1 MEDGLRQHLDLVDPV
16 RDAVG
21 LGPLEQLSVTSLGDI
36 ESVAGDGKRGRPLV
50 RGRIL
55 VEEAD
60 ERVDVL
66 LELLGRGAEEDPG
79 QVVRAGRSRRAHAL
93 TRRVTHPSRRTTRDG
108 DRTDGVGDESAHRH
122 ARRGTKMCLVVLR
135 RTDTRLSRLL
145 ANPALGVSRE
155 SARRHTRSEGNI
167 LRVRARAPRRRARG
181 APKRPTRSHD
191 DGRAEDPGP
200 ARHSRGGQ
208 ARAARARGCHRV
220 VVSWLA
226 IGPSMEPRGPV
237 FAVYVLLFVA
247 TFAGHYV
254 ARFPP
259 LPPLLGQLVA
269 GFVMRNVPGLS
280 EAVEALW
287 TRDAHP
293 RCAPPRSGSSSC
305 ARVFLDV
312 AAVYRLRWPAARLA
326 FGPST
331 AEALTVALL
340 AKPAL
345 NLPWTY
351 CAVLGYLFAA
361 ISPAVVIPSLLRL
374 QDKGYGVKAGVPAL
388 VTTAASVDVV
398 YAIAGF
404 GVCAGFL
411 VTAAGGG
418 ASSAAWR
425 APTQIV
431 GGALLGYLAGR
442 ALGSITPPDQCSG
455 GATPVGRE
463 MCSGRE
469 VPGETP
475 ARRAAWLLG
484 MSLLILFAG
493 AEAEMTGGAA
503 LGVIVAS
510 AAAWPGSGCAGRE
523 SVRRDPERPVE
534 RSRAAAA
541 LRAHRRG
548 GGRVEAL
555 GG

>member
-1 MEDGLRQHLDLVDPV
+1 M
-16 RDAVG
+16 
-21 LGPLEQLSVTSLGDI
+21 T
-36 ESVAGDGKRGRPLV
+36 
-50 RGRIL
+50 
-55 VEEAD
+55 D
-60 ERVDVL
+60 ERKIPVL
-66 LELLGRGAEEDPG
+66 
-79 QVVRAGRSRRAHAL
+79 
-93 TRRVTHPSRRTTRDG
+93 RVTPAEAKRALLVLA
-108 DRTDGVGDESAHRH
+108 GVVAWWC
-122 ARRGTKMCLVVLR
+122 A
-135 RTDTRLSRLL
+135 
-145 ANPALGVSRE
+145 
-155 SARRHTRSEGNI
+155 
-167 LRVRARAPRRRARG
+167 
-181 APKRPTRSHD
+181 
-191 DGRAEDPGP
+191 
-200 ARHSRGGQ
+200 
-208 ARAARARGCHRV
+208 
-220 VVSWLA
+220 SWLA

-280 EAVEALW
+280 EAVGEAV
-287 TRDAHP
+287 DA
-293 RCAPPRSGSSSC
+293 RCSSAMRTAALGVILVRAGLS
-305 ARVFLDV
+305 LDV

-418 ASSAAWR
+418 VSSAAWR

-442 ALGSITPPDQCSG
+442 ALGSITPPDRAVASPG
-455 GATPVGRE
+455 GGHR
-463 MCSGRE
+463 MRSGR
-469 VPGETP
+469 GRFRG
-475 ARRAAWLLG
+475 RRPRVEPRG
-484 MSLLILFAG
+484 S
-493 AEAEMTGGAA
+493 
-503 LGVIVAS
+503 
-510 AAAWPGSGCAGRE
+510 SGCRC
-523 SVRRDPERPVE
+523 
-534 RSRAAAA
+534 
-541 LRAHRRG
+541 
-548 GGRVEAL
+548 
-555 GG
+555 

>member
-1 MEDGLRQHLDLVDPV
+1 M
-16 RDAVG
+16 
-21 LGPLEQLSVTSLGDI
+21 
-36 ESVAGDGKRGRPLV
+36 
-50 RGRIL
+50 
-55 VEEAD
+55 
-60 ERVDVL
+60 
-66 LELLGRGAEEDPG
+66 
-79 QVVRAGRSRRAHAL
+79 
-93 TRRVTHPSRRTTRDG
+93 
-108 DRTDGVGDESAHRH
+108 
-122 ARRGTKMCLVVLR
+122 
-135 RTDTRLSRLL
+135 
-145 ANPALGVSRE
+145 
-155 SARRHTRSEGNI
+155 
-167 LRVRARAPRRRARG
+167 
-181 APKRPTRSHD
+181 
-191 DGRAEDPGP
+191 
-200 ARHSRGGQ
+200 
-208 ARAARARGCHRV
+208 
-220 VVSWLA
+220 
-226 IGPSMEPRGPV
+226 
-237 FAVYVLLFVA
+237 YVLLFVA

-280 EAVEALW
+280 EAVGEAV
-287 TRDAHP
+287 DA
-293 RCAPPRSGSSSC
+293 RCSSAMRTAALGVILVRAGLS
-305 ARVFLDV
+305 LDV

-345 NLPWTY
+345 NLPWTH

-442 ALGSITPPDQCSG
+442 ALGAITPPD
-455 GATPVGRE
+455 RE
-463 MCSGRE
+463 VSPSAGSPDAFRAWE
-469 VPGETP
+469 VPG
-475 ARRAAWLLG
+475 RRPRVEPRG
-484 MSLLILFAG
+484 S
-493 AEAEMTGGAA
+493 
-503 LGVIVAS
+503 
-510 AAAWPGSGCAGRE
+510 SGCRC
-523 SVRRDPERPVE
+523 
-534 RSRAAAA
+534 
-541 LRAHRRG
+541 
-548 GGRVEAL
+548 
-555 GG
+555 

>member
-1 MEDGLRQHLDLVDPV
+1 MGGAQLEDARAV
-16 RDAVG
+16 RRNDRRDR
-21 LGPLEQLSVTSLGDI
+21 TMT
-36 ESVAGDGKRGRPLV
+36 
-50 RGRIL
+50 
-55 VEEAD
+55 D
-60 ERVDVL
+60 ERKIPVL
-66 LELLGRGAEEDPG
+66 
-79 QVVRAGRSRRAHAL
+79 
-93 TRRVTHPSRRTTRDG
+93 RVTPAEAKRALLVLA
-108 DRTDGVGDESAHRH
+108 GVVAWWC
-122 ARRGTKMCLVVLR
+122 A
-135 RTDTRLSRLL
+135 
-145 ANPALGVSRE
+145 
-155 SARRHTRSEGNI
+155 
-167 LRVRARAPRRRARG
+167 
-181 APKRPTRSHD
+181 
-191 DGRAEDPGP
+191 
-200 ARHSRGGQ
+200 
-208 ARAARARGCHRV
+208 
-220 VVSWLA
+220 SWLA

-280 EAVEALW
+280 EAVGEAV
-287 TRDAHP
+287 DA
-293 RCAPPRSGSSSC
+293 RCSSAMRTAALGVILVRAGLS
-305 ARVFLDV
+305 LDV

-345 NLPWTY
+345 NLPWTH

-442 ALGSITPPDQCSG
+442 ALGAITPPDREVS
-455 GATPVGRE
+455 PSVGSPDAFRAW
-463 MCSGRE
+463 E

-510 AAAWPGSGCAGRE
+510 AAAAREWGALDAKACGGVLNVLWNDFAQPLLFALIGAAVDVSRLSGGEVGAGVGLLAAGLC
-523 SVRRDPERPVE
+523 VRGLVAFLAAGGGQLAFTERIFVAIAWMPKATVQAALAGLPLDAAIAFEGGDRNGPETKRAEVILALGVLAILITAPLG
-534 RSRAAAA
+534 AAAVA
-541 LRAHRRG
+541 VSGERLLKKA
-548 GGRVEAL
+548 EASDEESNEQ
-555 GG
+555 

>member
-1 MEDGLRQHLDLVDPV
+1 M
-16 RDAVG
+16 
-21 LGPLEQLSVTSLGDI
+21 T
-36 ESVAGDGKRGRPLV
+36 
-50 RGRIL
+50 
-55 VEEAD
+55 D
-60 ERVDVL
+60 ERKIPVL
-66 LELLGRGAEEDPG
+66 
-79 QVVRAGRSRRAHAL
+79 
-93 TRRVTHPSRRTTRDG
+93 RVTPAEAKRALLVLA
-108 DRTDGVGDESAHRH
+108 GVIAWWC
-122 ARRGTKMCLVVLR
+122 A
-135 RTDTRLSRLL
+135 
-145 ANPALGVSRE
+145 
-155 SARRHTRSEGNI
+155 
-167 LRVRARAPRRRARG
+167 
-181 APKRPTRSHD
+181 
-191 DGRAEDPGP
+191 
-200 ARHSRGGQ
+200 
-208 ARAARARGCHRV
+208 
-220 VVSWLA
+220 SWLA

-247 TFAGHYV
+247 TFAGHYA
-254 ARFPP
+254 AR
-259 LPPLLGQLVA
+259 LPPMPKLLGPPA
-269 GFVMRNVPGLS
+269 ACYASRSVPGLS
-280 EAVEALW
+280 EAVGEAV
-287 TRDAHP
+287 DA
-293 RCAPPRSGSSSC
+293 RCSSAMRTAALGVILVRAGLS
-305 ARVFLDV
+305 LDV
-312 AAVYRLRWPAARLA
+312 AAVYRRRWPAARLA

-388 VTTAASVDVV
+388 VMTAASVDVV

-442 ALGSITPPDQCSG
+442 ALGSITPPDRAV
-455 GATPVGRE
+455 ATPGGSRDVFRAW
-463 MCSGRE
+463 E

-510 AAAWPGSGCAGRE
+510 AAAAREWGALDAKACGGILNVLWNDLAQPLLFALIGAAVDVSRLSGDEVGAGVGLLAAGLC
-523 SVRRDPERPVE
+523 VRGLVAFLAAGGGQLAFTERIFVAIAWMPKATVQAALAGLPLDAAIAYEGGDRNGPETKRAEVILALGVLAILITAPLG
-534 RSRAAAA
+534 AAAVA
-541 LRAHRRG
+541 VSGERLLKKA
-548 GGRVEAL
+548 EENDEESNEQ
-555 GG
+555 